1 MSKTE
6 ARRALFVSS
15 LIAAQQAQ
23 AKAGKEMEQWVR
35 ALDNL
40 DKEDAGAKLHWTG
53 RGYELR

>member
-6 ARRALFVSS
+6 ARRELFVAS

-23 AKAGKEMEQWVR
+23 AKAGRDMEQWMR
-35 ALDNL
+35 ALRNL